1 MNFLKIMMME
11 QEEQVILMEEVQQ
24 EELQEADL
32 DKTGCTN
39 EREMIKCQI

>member
-1 MNFLKIMMME
+1 ME
-11 QEEQVILMEEVQQ
+11 GAQQ
-24 EELQEADL
+24 EDLQEADL